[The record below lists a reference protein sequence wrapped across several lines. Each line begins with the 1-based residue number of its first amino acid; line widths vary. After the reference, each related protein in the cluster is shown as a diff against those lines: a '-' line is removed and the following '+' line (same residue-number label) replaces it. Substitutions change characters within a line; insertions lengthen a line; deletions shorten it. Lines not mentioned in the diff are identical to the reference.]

1 MPIKRSSFEIAKH
14 ATIWVFVALT
24 FYPFYYTFITSFK
37 NLDQFFHSF
46 WSPTLPL
53 HWENYA
59 VAWRELRIYIY
70 NSLYVTT
77 AGSLGTVLGCA
88 LSAFAF
94 ARGDFPLKNVLFY
107 AIFSIMMIPSVLV
120 LIPLF
125 MWVKDLHLLNSRTGL
140 VLTYIAM
147 GQPFGM
153 IVIKSFF
160 EEVPKDFFESAR
172 IDGASFLQQFISIAA
187 PLAGSIIGTVIII
200 NVLYIWN
207 DYLWPTVV
215 VELAG
220 AQADH
225 HGPHGLLRAVQ
236 HPVRVP
242 HGRLH
247 PLLAAPGDPVLL
259 HDEVL
264 RGRAHVRRSQDVA
277 AARGRFV

>member
-1 MPIKRSSFEIAKH
+1 MKRTAFEIAKH
-14 ATIWVFVALT
+14 ATIWLFVALT
-24 FYPFYYTFITSFK
+24 FYPFYYTLMTSFK

-46 WSPTLPL
+46 WNPALPL

-59 VAWRELRIYIY
+59 VAWRELRIYIF

-94 ARGDFPLKNVLFY
+94 ARGEFPLKNLLFY

-125 MWVKDLHLLNSRTGL
+125 MWIKDLHLLNTRTGL
-140 VLTYIAM
+140 VLSYIAM

-172 IDGASFLQQFISIAA
+172 MDGASFLQQFKSIGA

-215 VELAG
+215 VSSRELKPITTGLMVYFGQYSIQYGYLMAG
-220 AQADH
+220 CI
-225 HGPHGLLRAVQ
+225 LSSL
-236 HPVRVP
+236 
-242 HGRLH
+242 
-247 PLLAAPGDPVLL
+247 PLVLL
-259 HDEVL
+259 FFFTMKYF
-264 RGRAHVRRSQDVA
+264 VA
-277 AARGRFV
+277 GLMSGALKM